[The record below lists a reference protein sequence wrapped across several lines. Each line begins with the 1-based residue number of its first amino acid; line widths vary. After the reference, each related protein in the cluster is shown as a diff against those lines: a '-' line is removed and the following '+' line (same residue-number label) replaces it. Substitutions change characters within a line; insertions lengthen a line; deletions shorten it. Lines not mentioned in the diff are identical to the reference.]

1 MARDPIQSQVLN
13 YVCSLFAPEDEFL
26 QRIRNS
32 APDAKAQIQLGAE
45 EGKFICLLLQMV
57 AAKTVLEIGTLVG
70 YSTAW
75 IARALPADGKLISI
89 EKSEEHYQIAQSN
102 LGADTRIELINGA
115 ALDILSTF
123 EQPID
128 ACFIDANKTDYPQY
142 FEHADR
148 LLRPG
153 GLIIADNTLLWG
165 EVLPGNLEP
174 SQMASAMREFN
185 NMAANHDGY
194 DAILLPT
201 VEGMTVARKKLI
213 V

>member
-1 MARDPIQSQVLN
+1 M
-13 YVCSLFAPEDEFL
+13 
-26 QRIRNS
+26 
-32 APDAKAQIQLGAE
+32 
-45 EGKFICLLLQMV
+45 
-57 AAKTVLEIGTLVG
+57 
-70 YSTAW
+70 
-75 IARALPADGKLISI
+75 LI
-89 EKSEEHYQIAQSN
+89 KQ
-102 LGADTRIELINGA
+102 
-115 ALDILSTF
+115 
-123 EQPID
+123 
-128 ACFIDANKTDYPQY
+128 
-142 FEHADR
+142 DR